1 MKVHVSPYTP
11 PKYRPNF
18 PQFWLTPL
26 VMNNNTFHPRNTTYG
41 ICDSPKNHGDQHR
54 PRDTGGE
61 SMKKYPNTCLPVY
74 QEKDRNVKFENVANK
89 LNQDFLDRKKSGQCF
104 PKKK

>member
-1 MKVHVSPYTP
+1 
-11 PKYRPNF
+11 
-18 PQFWLTPL
+18 
-26 VMNNNTFHPRNTTYG
+26 MNNNTYHPRNHTYG
-41 ICDSPKNHGDQHR
+41 ICDSAKNHGDQHR

-74 QEKDRNVKFENVANK
+74 QEKDRNAKFENVANK
-89 LNQDFLDRKKSGQCF
+89 LNQDFLDRKKSFQCF